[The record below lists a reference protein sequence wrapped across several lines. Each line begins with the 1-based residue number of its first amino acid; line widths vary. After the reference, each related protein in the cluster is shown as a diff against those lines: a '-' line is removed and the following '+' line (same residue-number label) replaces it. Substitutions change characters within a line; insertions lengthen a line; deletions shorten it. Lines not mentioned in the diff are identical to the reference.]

1 MGIPNPHPR
10 SLAPGERLAV
20 ENPPHFSRVERILWN
35 EASVGMIRSLSYFIY
50 LFFTDALHYPFVLF
64 FPLVLAQVKERGR
77 SLTSERRV

>member
-35 EASVGMIRSLSYFIY
+35 EASVGMIPSFLNGELFYLSFLYGRASSPFCFVFFI
-50 LFFTDALHYPFVLF
+50 
-64 FPLVLAQVKERGR
+64 
-77 SLTSERRV
+77 